1 MRILAVLAVV
11 AFAPASSLAQSAGE
25 VERCFQNPGACA
37 QGGGGGGTAAQAPA
51 PAPAP
56 SGGGGGH
63 ATTRPTAPA
72 PDYTTVLQ
80 SPDPDRRKIQESLR
94 TLDKYNG
101 PIDGNLQSDATV
113 KAIQEWQKGRGTNPV
128 GKLTPQE
135 AQQLNAEAARTPIR
149 RVDPSTQTATAPAT
163 PTPLQPPTKS
173 NADALKDLQ
182 ARLAERRKAAEPKA
196 EAATQ
201 ALIRDLKA
209 YVAADGKGVAGDQFA
224 DFAKWYADT
233 KAAGRTVGE
242 IAPVIDDYGDAKVG
256 AAVASEVLLE
266 TKKGASNQSQCLVFA
281 WVEGNPRKDP
291 KVFSCDDVAGV
302 EKWKTDQSLKS
313 AWR

>member
-1 MRILAVLAVV
+1 MRILAILAVV
-11 AFAPASSLAQSAGE
+11 ALAPALSLAQSAGE
-25 VERCFQNPGACA
+25 VERCFQNPGACS
-37 QGGGGGGTAAQAPA
+37 GGGGGGGGGAAAQAP
-51 PAPAP
+51 PA
-56 SGGGGGH
+56 GGGGGQ
-63 ATTRPTAPA
+63 AATRPAAPA
-72 PDYTTVLQ
+72 PDYTTVLH
-80 SPDPDRRKIQESLR
+80 SPDPDRRKLQESLR

-101 PIDGNLQSDATV
+101 PIDGNLQSDATI

-163 PTPLQPPTKS
+163 PTPLQPPKS

-196 EAATQ
+196 EAAAQ

-233 KAAGRTVGE
+233 KADGRTVGE

-256 AAVASEVLLE
+256 AAVASEVLIE

-281 WVEGNPRKDP
+281 WIEGNPRKNP
-291 KVFSCDDVAGV
+291 KVFTCDDVAGV

>member
-1 MRILAVLAVV
+1 MRTLAILAVV
-11 AFAPASSLAQSAGE
+11 AFTPVVSLAQSAGE

-37 QGGGGGGTAAQAPA
+37 QGGGGGGGTAAQAPA
-51 PAPAP
+51 
-56 SGGGGGH
+56 GGGGGGQ
-63 ATTRPTAPA
+63 AATRPAAPA

-101 PIDGNLQSDATV
+101 PIDGNLQSDATI
-113 KAIQEWQKGRGTNPV
+113 KAIQDWQKGRGTNPV

-163 PTPLQPPTKS
+163 PTPLQPATKS

-196 EAATQ
+196 EAAAQ
-201 ALIRDLKA
+201 SLIRDLKA

-224 DFAKWYADT
+224 GFAKWYADT
-233 KAAGRTVGE
+233 KAGGRTVGE
-242 IAPVIDDYGDAKVG
+242 IAPVIDDYGDAKAG
-256 AAVASEVLLE
+256 AAVASEVLIE

-281 WVEGNPRKDP
+281 WIEGTPRKNAQ
-291 KVFSCDDVAGV
+291 VFTCDDVAGV
-302 EKWKTDQSLKS
+302 EKWKTDQTLKS